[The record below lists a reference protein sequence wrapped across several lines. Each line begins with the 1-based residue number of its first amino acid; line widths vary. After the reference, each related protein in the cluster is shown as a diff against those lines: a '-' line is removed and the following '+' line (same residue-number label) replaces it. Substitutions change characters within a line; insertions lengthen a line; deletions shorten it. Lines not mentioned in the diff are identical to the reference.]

1 MSVQLSIKIGIVC
14 FKYNV
19 EKLRICNADLRATH
33 LRNIFKHIGNGKLK
47 SINVSTNPKLG
58 VEGVSVLGSMVSLC
72 EIENVVISDCNLTAE
87 AMKAFKENTRG
98 AKLKKLNV
106 SFNIKLGVE
115 GVGVLGY
122 IVSQSEVEEVF
133 MRGCSLTAESMK
145 AFKENARDAKI
156 KLLHLSWNMTLGD
169 EGLSTISEIVLQCHV
184 ETVVMRGCD
193 FNDDQLKRFKA
204 LIADT
209 GVKFIH

>member
-1 MSVQLSIKIGIVC
+1 M
-14 FKYNV
+14 
-19 EKLRICNADLRATH
+19 
-33 LRNIFKHIGNGKLK
+33 
-47 SINVSTNPKLG
+47 
-58 VEGVSVLGSMVSLC
+58 MSLC
-72 EIENVVISDCNLTAE
+72 EIENVEISDCNLTTE
-87 AMKAFKENTRG
+87 AMKAFKENCLG

-106 SFNIKLGVE
+106 SFNTNLGVE
-115 GVGVLGY
+115 GVGVLGS
-122 IVSQSEVEEVF
+122 IVSNSEVEEIL
-133 MRGCSLTAESMK
+133 MRGCILTAESMK
-145 AFKENARDAKI
+145 AFKKYVGDAKI

-209 GVKFIH
+209 GVKFIHRRNDGAFHNHHVN